1 MREFPVAYRRMKKKM
16 FGALAALPVFA
27 AAQEDP
33 VVVTA
38 TRTARPSLEI
48 PASVDRVYAEDIRQ
62 GRPQVNLSESLGA
75 VPGILVQNRQNYAQ
89 DLQVQSRGFGAR
101 STFGVRGIRLIADG
115 IPASMPDGQGQA
127 ATFALGSAERIE
139 VLRGP
144 FSSMYGNA
152 SGGVISV
159 DTEDGPRE
167 PTVWGDVSAGSFD
180 TWRAAVRFGGQWGR
194 VNGLGDLSRF
204 ETDGYREHSAATR
217 EQGNAKLKI
226 GLQDRSSL
234 TLVANALEQ
243 PDTQDPLGLTR
254 AEYQA
259 DPTQATPNAIAFNTR
274 KSISHQQLGATYNRA
289 FADSRVQAT
298 VYGGQRT
305 VQQFLAIPLATQ
317 AAPTNSGGVVDLD
330 RTFSG
335 LAVRYFHDLARNLRF
350 SLGAEYEQM
359 SEHRRGYVNNFGV
372 QGALKRDEDDT
383 VASTGLYAQAE
394 WLFADRWTVHGGLR
408 SSQVH
413 FRSEDHFI
421 VPGNPDDSGEKSYNA
436 TTPVLGLL
444 FRPNERTTFY
454 GTFGR
459 GFETPTF
466 AELANVNPPATGLNL
481 GLEASRSRH
490 FEAGVKAILPAGVRL
505 NAAVFRIVTE
515 NEIVIDQ
522 SSGGRTTFR
531 NAGHTDR
538 DGVEIG
544 AETLGAGPWRV
555 RVAYTYLDAVFRESF
570 NTVTGTPAV
579 PVTVP
584 PGSQLPGVPKSVL
597 YGDLRFQ
604 KEQFYAGLEG
614 LYKSRVP
621 VNDQNSEFADAY
633 TTLNFVFGLV
643 QVGTRWSIS
652 EYVRADNLTDKNYVG
667 SVVVNDANNRY
678 YEPSPRRSYM
688 LGVQAKLGF

>member
-1 MREFPVAYRRMKKKM
+1 MKKNLLWVLAVPP
-16 FGALAALPVFA
+16 ALA

-38 TRTARPSLEI
+38 TRSARPSLEV

-62 GRPQVNLSESLGA
+62 GRPRVNLSESLGA

-101 STFGVRGIRLIADG
+101 ATFGVRGIRLLADG

-180 TWRAAVRFGGQWGR
+180 TWRAATKFGGQWGR
-194 VNGLGDLSRF
+194 VNGLGELSHF
-204 ETDGYREHSAATR
+204 DTGGYRDHSAATR
-217 EQGNAKLKI
+217 DQANAKLKI
-226 GLQDRSSL
+226 GLQDKSSL

-259 DPTQATPNAIAFNTR
+259 DATQATPNALAFNTR
-274 KSISHQQLGATYNRA
+274 KSISHQQLGATFDRT
-289 FADSRVQAT
+289 FTDSRLQAT
-298 VYGGQRT
+298 AYGGQRT

-317 AAPTNSGGVVDLD
+317 AAPTHSGGVVDLD
-330 RTFSG
+330 RSFSG
-335 LAVRYFHDLARNLRF
+335 LAVRYFNDLARNLRF
-350 SLGAEYEQM
+350 SLGADYEQM

-383 VASTGLYAQAE
+383 VASTGLYVQAE
-394 WLFADRWTVHGGLR
+394 WKLADRWTAHGGLR
-408 SSQVH
+408 SSHVR
-413 FRSEDHFI
+413 FRTQDHFI
-421 VPGNPDDSGEKSYNA
+421 VPGNPDDSGEKSYDA

-466 AELANVNPPATGLNL
+466 AELANVNPPATGLNF

-490 FEAGVKAILPAGVRL
+490 LEAGVKAVLPAGLRL
-505 NAAVFRIVTE
+505 NAALFSIVTE
-515 NEIVIDQ
+515 NEIVVDQ
-522 SSGGRTTFR
+522 SSGGRSTFR

-538 DGVEIG
+538 DGVELG
-544 AETLGAGPWRV
+544 AETLGTGPWRV

-584 PGSQLPGVPKSVL
+584 AGSQLPGVPKSVL
-597 YGDLRFQ
+597 YGELRFQ
-604 KEQFYAGLEG
+604 KEQFYAWLEG
-614 LYKSRVP
+614 LYKARVP

-633 TTLNFVFGLV
+633 TTLNFVVGLL
-643 QVGTRWSIS
+643 QGDARWSVS
-652 EYVRADNLTDKNYVG
+652 EYLRVDNLSDKNYVG

-678 YEPSPRRSYM
+678 YEPSPRRNYT
-688 LGVQAKLGF
+688 LGIQASLRF